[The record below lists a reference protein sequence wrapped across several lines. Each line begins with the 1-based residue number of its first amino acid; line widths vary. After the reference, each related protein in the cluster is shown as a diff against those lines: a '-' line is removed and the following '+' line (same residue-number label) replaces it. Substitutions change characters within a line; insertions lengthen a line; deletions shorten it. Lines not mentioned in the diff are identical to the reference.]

1 MFKEF
6 EPFIEFYYG
15 KSNRKY
21 HNAAHIRQVFA
32 SLEQVAGITDWV
44 ENLRLGLLVIMH
56 DAYYDPLYNLN
67 EFESAC
73 LAADRFPEYSNY
85 LIQGI
90 LATKNHKLDDVSDQV
105 KQEIGL
111 FLDADMSILAADEEE
126 YKAYA
131 ENVRAEYLEAGV
143 TLEDYN
149 KGRLKFLESF
159 SGFITPEYQK
169 LHSHAMLNIKNEW
182 LRIEGEMNGT
192 SSYQKSISSS
202 GTKQS

>member
-15 KSNRKY
+15 KANRKY
-21 HNAAHIRQVFA
+21 HNAAHIRQVFS

-67 EFESAC
+67 ELESAC
-73 LAADRFPEYSNY
+73 LAADRFPEFSNY

-90 LATKNHKLDDVSDQV
+90 LATRDHKLDNVSDQV
-105 KQEIGL
+105 KQEISL

-126 YKAYA
+126 YLAYA
-131 ENVRAEYLEAGV
+131 DNVRAEYLEAGV
-143 TLEDYN
+143 SLEDYN
-149 KGRLKFLESF
+149 KGRVKFLESF

-169 LHSHAMLNIKNEW
+169 LNDKAFNNVNNERLGILGELNV
-182 LRIEGEMNGT
+182 
-192 SSYQKSISSS
+192 
-202 GTKQS
+202 